1 MRPAVELSYLDEDCQ
16 RDVVDEIDLNDANP
30 VTRPDNPYAKVIQRG
45 QPYNRSNP
53 RCYV

>member
-16 RDVVDEIDLNDANP
+16 RDVVDEIDLNDATPSHDQTIRMRKLLNE
-30 VTRPDNPYAKVIQRG
+30 G